1 MSVLSFFVHLYVLSV
16 KQTVSRNLSTF
27 KQWEWSPNCVKLETF
42 KEGID
47 NTTNIKEGVDGQ
59 I

>member
-1 MSVLSFFVHLYVLSV
+1 MSVLSFFVHLSV
-16 KQTVSRNLSTF
+16 KQTVSRNLSKF
-27 KQWEWSPNCVKLETF
+27 KQWEWSPNCVKLKTF

-47 NTTNIKEGVDGQ
+47 NMANAKERVDGQ